1 MTWCC
6 PSSPV
11 RSFLHLT
18 AVVRCVLRKPGVRL
32 PSFESLSDLVV
43 VLSTVISPRQQKE
56 EQLETL

>member
-1 MTWCC
+1 M
-6 PSSPV
+6 